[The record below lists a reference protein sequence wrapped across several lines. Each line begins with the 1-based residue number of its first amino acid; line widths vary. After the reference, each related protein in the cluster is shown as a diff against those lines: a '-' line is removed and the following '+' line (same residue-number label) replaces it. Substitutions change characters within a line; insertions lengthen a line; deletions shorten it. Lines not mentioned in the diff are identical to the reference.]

1 MKDNLINDLD
11 GLFHELVDY
20 RSRLL
25 HHLNH
30 HEIDHC
36 LSVDDKEEVQKLRS
50 TLAYAEDRICE
61 IKGSLEQRV
70 YCIEVT
76 TTVEQ
81 VVKVLAKNEDD
92 AVGEAVQVVERRI
105 TNRLGNDY
113 DIDVYSEAYSTGD
126 ESQSDDQADYE
137 VSYDE

>member
-1 MKDNLINDLD
+1 MREYLINDLES
-11 GLFHELVDY
+11 LFNELVDQ
-20 RSRLL
+20 RSRLH
-25 HHLNH
+25 HHLNSRDLH
-30 HEIDHC
+30 LDDEARKKIETLRIQMSYVEDSIGEIRQD
-36 LSVDDKEEVQKLRS
+36 
-50 TLAYAEDRICE
+50 
-61 IKGSLEQRV
+61 LEQRV

-105 TNRLGNDY
+105 ANRLGNDY

-126 ESQSDDQADYE
+126 ESQSDDEADYE